1 MKNILIIAGSDPGA
15 GAGLQQDLKVATLLG
30 AYGLTVVTAL
40 TMQNTTGVQA
50 VYPVAPEIVAAQ
62 IDAVLSD
69 IRVDAVKLGML
80 ATAEI
85 VRVVAAK
92 LRQAEISLVVLDPVV
107 AASDGTPLLS
117 AAGVEFL
124 QQELLPLASVVTP
137 NLTEAAVLTG
147 LEVNDPAGMEAAARV
162 LHQHGAHQVLLKGG
176 HLPAEPVDIL
186 YDGTNYYH
194 LPGHRWASEHT
205 HGSGCALATALATLL
220 AQGRALPEAVNQ
232 ARELVS
238 QAIRYGLPLGRGRGP
253 VNPYAPF
260 AREWERYQVLQQLAA
275 AAQQL
280 QAGSI
285 EALIPEVQSNLGYAT
300 SYAEGPQDVAAF
312 PGRLLKGPQ
321 GLIIPSA
328 PEFGASRHIAAVIL
342 TALRT
347 HPSLRA
353 AMNIRFFE
361 TVEQIAPLLHFRMAS
376 FDRGQEPPDIK
387 AKEGSTLAW
396 GVASV
401 LKPGEPPPDL
411 IYDRGEWGKE
421 PMIRVLGP
429 DPLSVAEKVLALN
442 QAVRASG
449 IGSSGK

>member
-1 MKNILIIAGSDPGA
+1 MKNVMIIAGSDPSA

-40 TMQNTTGVQA
+40 TVQNTMGVQA
-50 VYPVAPEIVAAQ
+50 VHPVAAPVVAAQ
-62 IDAVLSD
+62 LEAVLGD

-80 ATAEI
+80 ANEDI
-85 VRVVAAK
+85 VRVVVAK
-92 LRQAEISLVVLDPVV
+92 LREAEIPMVILDPVL
-107 AASDGTPLLS
+107 AASDGSPLL
-117 AAGVEFL
+117 AEAGVEIL
-124 QQELLPLASVVTP
+124 KQELLPLATMVTP
-137 NLTEAAVLTG
+137 NLSEAARLTG
-147 LEVNDPAGMEAAARV
+147 LEVLEVAGMEAAAQALQQQGVRWV
-162 LHQHGAHQVLLKGG
+162 LVTGG
-176 HLPAEPVDIL
+176 HLPGEPIDVL
-186 YDGTNYYH
+186 YDGVNCYR
-194 LPGHRWASEHT
+194 LPGVRQAQPHT

-220 AQGRALPEAVNQ
+220 AQGKALPEAVNQ
-232 ARELVS
+232 AKELVA
-238 QAIRYGLPLGRGRGP
+238 QAITYGLPLGQGRGP

-260 AREWERYQVLQQLAA
+260 ARELDRYRVLQQLAA
-275 AAQQL
+275 AASRL
-280 QAGSI
+280 QAGGI

-300 SYAEGPQDVAAF
+300 LYAEGLQDVAAF

-321 GLIIPSA
+321 GLIIPRA

-347 HPSLRA
+347 HPQLRA

-361 TVEQIAPLLHFRMAS
+361 EVERLAPLLHLKVAS
-376 FDRGQEPPDIK
+376 FERAQEPPDIK

-401 LKPGEPPPDL
+401 LKPEEPPADL

-429 DPLSVAEKVLALN
+429 DPMSVAEKVLALN
-442 QAVRASG
+442 QALEAAGISG
-449 IGSSGK
+449 